1 MSQKKYIFSYLL
13 TILSNFYRIMKYEL
27 NSAFYRFLR
36 ILSPSSSR
44 LAKIGHGA
52 KWKSKMG
59 RQGEKLA
66 EDEDHARWVRALHPA
81 AHCASFATAW
91 LIQRHLSD

>member
-1 MSQKKYIFSYLL
+1 
-13 TILSNFYRIMKYEL
+13 MKYEL

-66 EDEDHARWVRALHPA
+66 EDEDHAR
-81 AHCASFATAW
+81 
-91 LIQRHLSD
+91 

>member
-1 MSQKKYIFSYLL
+1 MKYTTLFKECLKKNISFPII
-13 TILSNFYRIMKYEL
+13 ILSNFYRIMKYEL

-44 LAKIGHGA
+44 LAEIGHGA

-66 EDEDHARWVRALHPA
+66 EDEDHAR
-81 AHCASFATAW
+81 
-91 LIQRHLSD
+91 

>member
-1 MSQKKYIFSYLL
+1 
-13 TILSNFYRIMKYEL
+13 MKYEL

-36 ILSPSSSR
+36 ILSSSR
-44 LAKIGHGA
+44 LAEIGHGA

-66 EDEDHARWVRALHPA
+66 EDEHHAR
-81 AHCASFATAW
+81 
-91 LIQRHLSD
+91 